1 MKIRNVIEA
10 KGHEDVFTIP
20 MDACVSDFIRT
31 AVKLRVGALLVA
43 DEKGRMVGILSERDI
58 MRHCE
63 KKTDFD
69 HTHVGTIMTRDLITA
84 DIDDNINKAMDLM
97 IKGRIRHL
105 PILDGTRIA
114 GLITVRDLIH
124 AMRKAEQAELA
135 KLVEYL
141 KSEIDSGNAEP

>member
-10 KGHEDVFTIP
+10 KGREDVFTIP
-20 MDACVSDFIRT
+20 MDASVSDFIRL

-43 DEKGRMVGILSERDI
+43 DGNGTMVGILSERDI
-58 MRHCE
+58 LRHCE

-84 DIDDNINKAMDLM
+84 GIDDDINVAMDLM
-97 IKGRIRHL
+97 VKGRIRHL

-114 GLITVRDLIH
+114 GLITVRDLVS
-124 AMRKAEQAELA
+124 AMRKAEQADLA

-141 KSEIDSGNAEP
+141 NSEIDSGDAPA